1 MSADVLLAEAA
12 EAPVVGSFVVDGLTF
27 AVAGEGSVELVGV
40 APATTGEGSENGSP
54 SVILSEG
61 SEAAEVE
68 ESNESHASEA
78 GATNATLP
86 GTVLYEGAEY
96 VLSSIGA
103 YAFYLSGM
111 TDVTLPASVS
121 NVDDR
126 AFRSSDV
133 ARVAVDADNPVYSSY
148 DGALYSADMT
158 SLLLIPEG
166 RTGAVRV
173 PSHAASVA
181 PSVFSHCAGV
191 DAIAVDAGCSHL
203 SSENGLLYDAE
214 GATLLRVPAGATE
227 VTIREG
233 CTAIAAGALEACAK
247 LTTINAPATVAAISP
262 DVFHAIPTVSLPVA
276 SAQHDEAADAVASG
290 LPDQSNATAGSVALS
305 ESGDTAAPSVILG
318 GGSEAAEVEES
329 NEGQTSEVGSQ
340 LTAMVALSSTD
351 SDLPVVTPSS
361 ITVLL
366 PEESAAQ
373 IWHAMGFATIGGR
386 SEHEAATE
394 HAMSGKAGEVIG
406 SVTFYVPEGYYMS
419 GNAVASNNGQKLPV
433 TSADGGSIRAFW
445 GVPTYP
451 ETARVIAVGD
461 GSEHGRSAGEFRT
474 YFAIVG
480 ANTGWVDGY
489 VFSSS
494 SKEKIEDGAWFLDGE
509 YSTRARSEYQVLH
522 GDEIPSQLYWHP
534 MVSTVSF
541 DAQGGTVTPDSMVM
555 RVDADMPS
563 LAVWP
568 KKAGHMLVGWFD
580 DEGNQ
585 YYNADGSGVC
595 RWDKM
600 FDTTLYA
607 QWKRVDYDL
616 GFDVDS
622 EPGDADCK
630 GEPKD
635 DQTVNVEDGPT
646 AIEDP
651 KRPGY
656 VFQGWAIPSEDGT
669 EAIDQDLVYQDET
682 DGKWYVDAS
691 KLPDY
696 AGDDGR
702 VELTARWSAAVKVDA
717 PLSATFYYDLTLP
730 DGEGYWDE
738 ARDAA
743 VEGAAGAA
751 GTAAIRNHSAVPL
764 RVAGMESATGKDSAR
779 LLKKGDEWVN
789 DLPKGEASVLSV
801 FPTKSAST
809 GTEDAALGPSSASQ
823 DKGDDLAHAVTL
835 ALDEVKLEAAF
846 DADAW
851 AIGAATVG
859 DNGVVAK
866 TGDLRLGYR
875 LDLGGEGGVT
885 LDYDALLDA
894 TEGDEGKAASLTSI
908 AYCFALQAP
917 RPTGTRSD
925 PLYVEVTDPEVG
937 GVGVYGLADI
947 KAAADDFSSRVDPAT
962 DPNDWASISSQIA
975 GSPYAKLYTELLEGG
990 ACFKLKV
997 DGAYL
1002 DAQLIGICQDA
1013 RSDNG
1018 RRAGLTFQTKD
1029 VYAYNNKK
1037 SNAAGGGTFNT
1048 QMNPLD
1054 KNVGGWQA
1062 MPLRERLRTT
1072 FMNSLDGQLRTAI
1085 APLRKSQQI
1094 FGDIGAASLQNTTG
1108 KEGETIWLP
1117 SRYELSGMIFDR
1129 YNESEAIGNSSYKPF
1144 QYHAFAGSNGLR
1156 LYNKYF
1162 NDSIP
1167 GWWTR
1172 SAYRSNRSIF
1182 CQVNGVDGRFS
1193 QNAAYAG
1200 GVAPCFAL

>member
-27 AVAGEGSVELVGV
+27 AVADEGSVELVGV
-40 APATTGEGSENGSP
+40 APATTGEG
-54 SVILSEG
+54 
-61 SEAAEVE
+61 AANV
-68 ESNESHASEA
+68 A
-78 GATNATLP
+78 LP
-86 GTVLYEGAEY
+86 GAVPYEGAEY
-96 VLSSIGA
+96 ALSSIGA

-133 ARVAVDADNPVYSSY
+133 ARVAVDADNPAYSSY

-233 CTAIAAGALEACAK
+233 CTAIAAGALEGCAK
-247 LTTINAPATVAAISP
+247 LERINAPASVASISP
-262 DVFHAIPTVSLPVA
+262 DVFHAIPTVNLP
-276 SAQHDEAADAVASG
+276 AA
-290 LPDQSNATAGSVALS
+290 
-305 ESGDTAAPSVILG
+305 SVILSEG
-318 GGSEAAEVEES
+318 GEAAGAEGP
-329 NEGQTSEVGSQ
+329 NEGQASEAGDQ
-340 LTAMVALSSTD
+340 ITAMVALSSAD
-351 SDLPVVTPSS
+351 DDLPQVVVSD
-361 ITVLL
+361 ITVSLSDDAASDCW
-366 PEESAAQ
+366 ES
-373 IWHAMGFATIGGR
+373 IGFAISR
-386 SEHEAATE
+386 NALLSEDEAPDTQEAATYGAGHSSYVYCE
-394 HAMSGKAGEVIG
+394 NPWYRNSLSSGATLEGPTNEWFHVNGGTMTKFRLHEGVLYFDSSAHGGAYIHIG
-406 SVTFYVPEGYYMS
+406 LTKNLDGVKSVLYGTSTDNLKPLLPSEAFR
-419 GNAVASNNGQKLPV
+419 VASSDTYFYIV
-433 TSADGGSIRAFW
+433 TS
-445 GVPTYP
+445 
-451 ETARVIAVGD
+451 
-461 GSEHGRSAGEFRT
+461 
-474 YFAIVG
+474 
-480 ANTGWVDGY
+480 
-489 VFSSS
+489 
-494 SKEKIEDGAWFLDGE
+494 
-509 YSTRARSEYQVLH
+509 
-522 GDEIPSQLYWHP
+522 
-534 MVSTVSF
+534 
-541 DAQGGTVTPDSMVM
+541 
-555 RVDADMPS
+555 
-563 LAVWP
+563 
-568 KKAGHMLVGWFD
+568 
-580 DEGNQ
+580 
-585 YYNADGSGVC
+585 
-595 RWDKM
+595 
-600 FDTTLYA
+600 
-607 QWKRVDYDL
+607 YDL

-823 DKGDDLAHAVTL
+823 GKGDDLAHAVTL

-859 DNGVVAK
+859 DNGIVSK

-875 LDLGGEGGVT
+875 LDLGGEGGIT
-885 LDYDALLDA
+885 LDYDALLGA
-894 TEGDEGKAASLTSI
+894 TEGDEGKAAPLTSI

-1054 KNVGGWQA
+1054 KNDGGWQA

-1144 QYHAFAGSNGLR
+1144 QYHAFAGSNGSR